1 MRDTESRPVPDGPL
15 DGSAITELRILPPL
29 AIGRFGSSGEPM
41 DNYHAVVREP
51 TGYRELRPAPTLHV
65 DPDSGAITEETQ
77 PAEVRFRDGAGRIRP
92 VAPFLELWA
101 RFGTGDLEPLTTA
114 GLEAVG
120 LTPADLRWRVVV
132 ANLKAARRT
141 GDVKDG
147 IHADTGPFN
156 DHAEHPLAG
165 RADNFKAG
173 KSISLGTVRFIRP
186 TGEFPEIRM
195 RFVPSRGAVFGVR
208 PGDPQVSDDVYDPA
222 VGRWDDHFDG
232 DPAAP
237 LVTFPAQT
245 YEGTLDQQGQRYI
258 SKGYVDDACD
268 GIVGVEVTVGGRVL
282 GASARI
288 CSGVPDFAPD
298 SFHVRTLQDDLL
310 QALFGPT
317 VSGELD
323 RDEVEDTL
331 RRALE
336 TVRLMNTMAM
346 NADQGIGG
354 VATNATNQARHET
367 AEYERAFEPV
377 FGQGE
382 APYHQVLAIHEQL
395 MTSWRNGV
403 LPIPRD
409 LIRSYDEAGD
419 FSTMARQKMPALMRG
434 SDTLELALTRRQI
447 ELLRRAA
454 LETQATTEPERM
466 MLLLVEFFRAMAP
479 LHEHIPTESGPLS
492 DLFVH
497 PLDLLEHVRT
507 ANAQGPLAG
516 AEAGQRLVTPG
527 DAEASAFVR
536 LLRRE
541 DHPMHGPFSRT
552 VPGTDKTGLEIVE
565 AWIAAMP
572 PDGDE

>member
-1 MRDTESRPVPDGPL
+1 MTDDQL
-15 DGSAITELRILPPL
+15 DGNDITELRILPPL
-29 AIGRFGSSGEPM
+29 AIGRFGSSDDPM

-51 TGYRELRPAPTLHV
+51 TGYRELQPAPTLRV
-65 DPDSGAITEETQ
+65 DPADGAIAEETQ
-77 PAEVRFRDGAGRIRP
+77 PADVRFRDGTGRVRP

-101 RFGTGDLEPLTTA
+101 RFGAGDLEPLTTA
-114 GLEAVG
+114 HLEAAG
-120 LTPADLRWRVVV
+120 LTPADLRWRVVA

-141 GDVKDG
+141 GDGKDG
-147 IHADTGPFN
+147 IHADTGPFS
-156 DHAEHPLAG
+156 DHAEHQLTG
-165 RADNFKAG
+165 RAANFKAG

-186 TGEFPEIRM
+186 TADFPEIRV
-195 RFVPSRGAVFGVR
+195 RFVPGRGAVFGVR
-208 PGDPQVSDDVYDPA
+208 PGDPQTSDDVYDPA
-222 VGRWDDHFDG
+222 LGGWDDHFDG
-232 DPAAP
+232 APGAP

-245 YEGTLDQQGQRYI
+245 YEGTLDQQTQRYV
-258 SKGYVDDACD
+258 SKGYVDDSCD
-268 GIVGVEVTVGGRVL
+268 GIVSVEVTVDGRVL

-298 SFHVRTLQDDLL
+298 GFHVRTLQDDLV
-310 QALFGPT
+310 QALLGPA
-317 VSGELD
+317 VSGALD

-354 VATNATNQARHET
+354 VVTNATNQARHET

-377 FGQGE
+377 FGQGQ

-395 MTSWRNGV
+395 VTSWRTGV

-466 MLLLVEFFRAMAP
+466 MLRLVEFFRTMAP
-479 LHEHIPTESGPLS
+479 LHEHIPAESGPLS

-497 PLDLLEHVRT
+497 PLGLLEHLRT
-507 ANAQGPLAG
+507 ANAQGPLSG

-527 DAEASAFVR
+527 DPEASAFVR

-541 DHPMHGPFSRT
+541 DHPMHGPFSLT
-552 VPGTDKTGLEIVE
+552 LPGTDRTGLEIVE
-565 AWIAAMP
+565 AWISAMP
-572 PDGDE
+572 RDGDGDGDQ